1 MSLAHLQE
9 WCLALE
15 NTVIRPHQTYGM
27 LSDSIIYAFY
37 TLLLKHHDDA
47 QFTESMNS
55 RLTELFLSA
64 AAFPNSGIQW
74 AQELHCPNEGLS
86 KNFRMWDT
94 LQWQLIGE
102 PEPRLKPLV
111 DAKNKNDYTYI
122 IENLDKVIGEIFSS
136 QPAKDLSAQT
146 RVASIA
152 VLSHFLKTNNEP
164 TNAKANELMNSL
176 VSNSKGAYFKDQ
188 NKNKKGLSTVEIGG
202 GRAGATEGYKL
213 SVEGGPSSASV
224 AVPLTPGTPVPRSAN
239 PRRSNWLRL
248 FSFTTFTLRT
258 GWGSSLLKSSPSYYY

>member
-1 MSLAHLQE
+1 MWLPA
-9 WCLALE
+9 
-15 NTVIRPHQTYGM
+15 Y
-27 LSDSIIYAFY
+27 
-37 TLLLKHHDDA
+37 LLLFASISQLISNIDA
-47 QFTESMNS
+47 SLDSTGSKIWLCES
-55 RLTELFLSA
+55 RLLKDQEKEPELGLTFPGSTPGFWSTFDSYGSPT

-152 VLSHFLKTNNEP
+152 AP
-164 TNAKANELMNSL
+164 TCYSIMNEL
-176 VSNSKGAYFKDQ
+176 YFQ
-188 NKNKKGLSTVEIGG
+188 S
-202 GRAGATEGYKL
+202 R
-213 SVEGGPSSASV
+213 
-224 AVPLTPGTPVPRSAN
+224 
-239 PRRSNWLRL
+239 
-248 FSFTTFTLRT
+248 
-258 GWGSSLLKSSPSYYY
+258 